1 MRRNLE
7 LTDGLI
13 LSERVAL
20 AVGGEGA
27 HDVVRE
33 AALGAVASGRSFE
46 DELRGSDR
54 VSLSDEQL
62 AEALDPATYIGS
74 AEAFVDRALAEY
86 RSRRAEGA

>member
-7 LTDGLI
+7 LTNGLI
-13 LSERVAL
+13 LSERVAST
-20 AVGGEGA
+20 VGGDGA

-33 AALGAVASGRSFE
+33 AALASVTSGRSFE
-46 DELRGSDR
+46 DELRASDR

-74 AEAFVDRALAEY
+74 AEAFVDRALVEY
-86 RSRRAEGA
+86 RRAGAESS

>member
-1 MRRNLE
+1 M
-7 LTDGLI
+7 
-13 LSERVAL
+13 
-20 AVGGEGA
+20 GGDGA

-86 RSRRAEGA
+86 RSRSRRAEGA